1 MTGPVIFADETA
13 REQLT
18 THGEVVTFRTSE
30 RTTGKTW
37 WRESRTGPK
46 KGDCYIT
53 RLVPVDASDASKLE
67 PFWNL
72 SGFDSVADWQ
82 QAIKEL
88 NDELTGGYLY
98 RVERMEGSDE

>member
-1 MTGPVIFADETA
+1 
-13 REQLT
+13 LT
-18 THGEVVTFRTSE
+18 THGEVITFRTSE
-30 RTTGKTW
+30 RTTGNTW

-53 RLVPVDASDASKLE
+53 RLVPVDASDAAELE

-72 SGFDSVADWQ
+72 SGFESVTDWQ

-88 NDELTGGYLY
+88 NGELTDGHLY
-98 RVERMEGSDE
+98 RVERMGGSDE